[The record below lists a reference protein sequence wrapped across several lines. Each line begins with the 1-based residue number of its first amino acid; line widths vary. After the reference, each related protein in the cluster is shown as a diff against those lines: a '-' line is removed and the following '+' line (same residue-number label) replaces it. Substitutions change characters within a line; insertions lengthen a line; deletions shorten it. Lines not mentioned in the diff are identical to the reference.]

1 MRSVCT
7 ASDKLDREQILL
19 IVCDKMGIKIT
30 EGKRDAGVK
39 GKATT
44 SVTNLSNFCLARG
57 LRLEVHGDK
66 DELMIFYTVD
76 APVGDPLPEEFM
88 KQEEDNDPPF

>member
-19 IVCDKMGIKIT
+19 IVCEKMGIKIT

-39 GKATT
+39 GRATT
-44 SVTNLSNFCLARG
+44 SITNLSNFCLARG

-66 DELMIFYTVD
+66 DELMIFYKEAD
-76 APVGDPLPEEFM
+76 FKEPLPEEFT